1 MKALFV
7 PKSTH
12 PPAGARSAARS
23 VLRRL
28 SVALSVFLS
37 ITCVLLGTQAA
48 HAAAPTVSAPV
59 ALSGWN
65 QDLIADKSSSPTNPL
80 GLTTANFSGFAL
92 YEDGAFGLAHGL
104 PGNGLLTSQFG
115 DKVGFQ
121 LQPAGAKNVLVV
133 ASGSA
138 TLTLAR
144 PQSFHALQFLHA
156 SEGTPGATWSAT
168 LNFTDNSTTVVS
180 AVSSSDWRSFVPGN
194 AVVNVSVAKPAPAVC
209 KKVGF
214 QKICLPATGVTT
226 ELRNLNETDYTLT
239 GVDQNKFLKS
249 ITFTKTAGGPLIVLA
264 LSGRAAYALPSAA
277 VAGANLSSAQLTSVL
292 GWIQSETAIT
302 STPFCYKTDAY
313 DRGIGILPGC
323 GNGKQLD
330 GALCYDSC
338 RSGYKG
344 VGPTCWTTE
353 SLTYNPGR
361 HCTKSVP
368 VLGCVAS
375 AMNSCR
381 DGYHGDKI
389 ATCYIDKASYGRGA
403 GSTPNTC
410 NSNREM
416 QAGLCYLTPR
426 TGYSCNV
433 TNCSQRCAAGTVDCL
448 GAACAN
454 NANSCASN
462 ISDMIV
468 SPALMLANLPTAG
481 AVGAA
486 VVGVKAAKNAYR
498 IADDATKLAAA
509 TQVLYSNISNFM
521 AMSENNL
528 AAISSVEVERQ
539 VAARYG
545 AGSANYKLIARSW
558 AARQLLFYITDLMN
572 DLSILMIVTA
582 DESQVSA
589 TVQAFAKPLCGQHT
603 TMP

>member
-1 MKALFV
+1 MNVGVAKPV
-7 PKSTH
+7 P
-12 PPAGARSAARS
+12 P
-23 VLRRL
+23 V
-28 SVALSVFLS
+28 
-37 ITCVLLGTQAA
+37 CV
-48 HAAAPTVSAPV
+48 
-59 ALSGWN
+59 
-65 QDLIADKSSSPTNPL
+65 
-80 GLTTANFSGFAL
+80 
-92 YEDGAFGLAHGL
+92 
-104 PGNGLLTSQFG
+104 
-115 DKVGFQ
+115 KVGFNQ
-121 LQPAGAKNVLVV
+121 KVC
-133 ASGSA
+133 
-138 TLTLAR
+138 
-144 PQSFHALQFLHA
+144 
-156 SEGTPGATWSAT
+156 TPGLGA
-168 LNFTDNSTTVVS
+168 
-180 AVSSSDWRSFVPGN
+180 
-194 AVVNVSVAKPAPAVC
+194 
-209 KKVGF
+209 
-214 QKICLPATGVTT
+214 TT

-239 GVDQNKFLKS
+239 AADQNKFLKS
-249 ITFTKTAGGPLIVLA
+249 ITFTRMAGGPLIVLA
-264 LSGRAAYALPSAA
+264 LSGRAAYTLPTAA
-277 VAGANLSSAQLTSVL
+277 VAGSNLGSSSLTSVL
-292 GWIQSETAIT
+292 GWIQSETAIS

-323 GNGKQLD
+323 GSGQQAD
-330 GALCYDSC
+330 GALCYDNC

-375 AMNSCR
+375 ALDSCR
-381 DGYHGDKI
+381 AGYHGDGI

-403 GSTPNTC
+403 GNSPTVC
-410 NSNREM
+410 NSNREL
-416 QAGLCYLTPR
+416 QAGLCYVAPR
-426 TGYSCNV
+426 SGYSCNV
-433 TNCSQRCAAGTVDCL
+433 TNCSQRCAAGTIDCL

-462 ISDMIV
+462 ISDMII

-545 AGSANYKLIARSW
+545 AGSANYKLVARSW
-558 AARQLLFYITDLMN
+558 AARQLLYYITDLMN

-582 DESQVSA
+582 DETQITA
-589 TVQAFAKPLCGQHT
+589 TIQAFAKPLCAQHKA
-603 TMP
+603 MP